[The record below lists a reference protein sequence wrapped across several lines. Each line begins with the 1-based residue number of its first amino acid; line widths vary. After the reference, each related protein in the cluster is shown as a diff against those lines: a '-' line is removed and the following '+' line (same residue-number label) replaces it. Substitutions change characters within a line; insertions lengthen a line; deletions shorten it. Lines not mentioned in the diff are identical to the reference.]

1 MTGNSQPAAGELILI
16 VDDTPANLDLLT
28 QTLEPRGYRILV
40 APDSATAITVA
51 VRAKPDLVLLDV
63 VLPDC
68 DGYETCRRMHAHED
82 LREMP
87 VLFIS
92 ARNET
97 GSLIEAFRA
106 GGIDYIT
113 KPIDPDEVII
123 RIETHLRVSR
133 MAREI
138 REKNNELTQTIQ
150 QLRVESDRRQE
161 AETAL
166 RAADEQLSTISAQE
180 AEKWG
185 INAFVGNSKTLNRI
199 LAEVR
204 RLQNFSSTN
213 VLVTGESGTGKELV
227 ARAVHFGSA
236 RAKGPFIPVNCVAI
250 PSELAESMFF
260 GHVRGAFT
268 GATMDRKG
276 FFESAHG
283 GTLFLDEIGDMPP
296 LLQAKL
302 LRVLEDG
309 CITPLGS
316 TRERKVD
323 VRIVAATNAD
333 LETHLQAG
341 TFRRDLYFRLAQFP
355 VDLPALRDRPEDIP
369 LLARH
374 FLQLFSKEMGIT
386 TPPLDAAALKLLAR
400 HPFPGNVREL
410 KNVIERALI
419 ESGGEPVRAHHI
431 HLGRVASAAMLPSR
445 MTVPVIPPTDD
456 STEALPLNMEAA
468 ENLLIKRALAITQG
482 NIAEAARK
490 LGINRT
496 RIYRKL
502 GERGSL
508 SLDAPN

>member
-1 MTGNSQPAAGELILI
+1 MAGAPASTGELILV

-40 APDSATAITVA
+40 APDSATAISVA

-68 DGYETCRRMHAHED
+68 DGYETCRRMHAHEA
-82 LREMP
+82 LRETP

-113 KPIDPDEVII
+113 KPIDPEEVII

-133 MAREI
+133 LAREI
-138 REKNNELTQTIQ
+138 REKNSELTETIQ
-150 QLRVESDRRQE
+150 QLRIESDRRQE
-161 AETAL
+161 AESAL
-166 RAADEQLSTISAQE
+166 RAADEQLSSISQQE
-180 AEKWG
+180 AERWG
-185 INAFVGNSKTLNRI
+185 INAFVGNSKTLNSI
-199 LAEVR
+199 LNDIR
-204 RLQNFSSTN
+204 RLQNFSSVS
-213 VLVTGESGTGKELV
+213 VLITGESGTGKELV
-227 ARAVHFGSA
+227 ARAVHFGST

-250 PSELAESMFF
+250 PAELAESMFF

-283 GTLFLDEIGDMPP
+283 GTLFLDEIGDMPA

-309 CITPLGS
+309 CVTPVGS

-333 LETHLQAG
+333 LQSQIQAG

-374 FLQLFSKEMGIT
+374 FMALFAKEMGIT
-386 TPPLDAAALKLLAR
+386 TPSLDAAAVKLLSR

-419 ESGGEPVRAHHI
+419 ESAGQPVKAHHI
-431 HLGRVASAAMLPSR
+431 HLGHPQQLASVSSRISALP
-445 MTVPVIPPTDD
+445 MALEEQEND
-456 STEALPLNMEAA
+456 ELPLNLEAA

-508 SLDAPN
+508 SLDAAKK